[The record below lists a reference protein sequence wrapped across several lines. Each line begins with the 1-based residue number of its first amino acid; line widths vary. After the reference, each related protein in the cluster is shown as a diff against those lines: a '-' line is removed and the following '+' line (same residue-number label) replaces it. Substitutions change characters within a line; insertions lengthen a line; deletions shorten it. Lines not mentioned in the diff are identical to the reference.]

1 MTDTTNTAIAK
12 SAARAEAD
20 IWRKWMRTWDVV
32 FYGALTIGAFIA
44 IRESFRDVD
53 DGLLIAGVAT
63 ASAVWYGYFGSA
75 RKLWAKGT
83 AWAAAFLAVEAALW
97 LALMFFNPIFIFAGF
112 GMVAHVC
119 RAGTGWIY
127 VVAAIIGGGM
137 VLQEVTEPEKYAP
150 INWEV
155 LVNAGF
161 IAGFLVIISRLVDDI
176 ARRSAKQQRLI
187 AELETTRAELAA
199 AEREAGTLAERH
211 RLARDI
217 HDTLAQGF
225 TSIVMLLEA
234 AEAEL
239 ENRST
244 KAKQHIDQARMTAR
258 DSLTEA
264 RSLVW
269 ALRSERLLGNTVDDA
284 IESLVDEFRAQTSH
298 EAEFARIGK
307 PRPMP
312 PDSEECLLRVAQE
325 ALANVRK
332 HAAASHVEVTLS
344 YLDDQVVLELRDDG
358 IGFEPASLAGTEGFR
373 SGVGL
378 QAMAERVEELGG
390 TRRIES
396 GRGEGTAIVVE
407 LPLVASFDR
416 DSTTA
421 LGAS

>member
-1 MTDTTNTAIAK
+1 M
-12 SAARAEAD
+12 
-20 IWRKWMRTWDVV
+20 
-32 FYGALTIGAFIA
+32 
-44 IRESFRDVD
+44 
-53 DGLLIAGVAT
+53 
-63 ASAVWYGYFGSA
+63 
-75 RKLWAKGT
+75 
-83 AWAAAFLAVEAALW
+83 
-97 LALMFFNPIFIFAGF
+97 
-112 GMVAHVC
+112 
-119 RAGTGWIY
+119 
-127 VVAAIIGGGM
+127 
-137 VLQEVTEPEKYAP
+137 
-150 INWEV
+150 
-155 LVNAGF
+155 
-161 IAGFLVIISRLVDDI
+161 
-176 ARRSAKQQRLI
+176 
-187 AELETTRAELAA
+187 
-199 AEREAGTLAERH
+199 AERH

-239 ENRST
+239 ESQST
-244 KAKQHIDQARMTAR
+244 KARLHIDQARMTAR

-284 IESLVDEFRAQTSH
+284 IESLVDEFRAQTSY

-307 PRPMP
+307 PRPIP

-358 IGFEPASLAGTEGFR
+358 VGFEPASLAGTEGFR

-407 LPLVASFDR
+407 LPLEASLDR